1 MDPTPDCVVSLTI
14 PNRPEYVR
22 VVRLALSGV
31 ASRMM
36 FSYDDIEDIK
46 LAVAEGCNTVIE
58 QLGTQSEQAEVEIR
72 CTVWEEKLVID
83 IQGTPPAAAEGE
95 ASRPAGAS
103 ELSLLLMRSLMDEV
117 HIAEPPAPPHITLIK
132 RPSR

>member
-58 QLGTQSEQAEVEIR
+58 QLGPQSELAEVEIR

-83 IQGTPPAAAEGE
+83 IQGTPPAAAEGVAA
-95 ASRPAGAS
+95 ASSGAS